1 MIVVVS
7 IHNIF
12 NYFVTIQTEFDAG
25 VAKETVHPKFKIYV
39 LLINVTGLVEAF
51 VTFHY
56 PYTHS
61 GGSSRCLKDSKTAKS
76 TPSSLPKRAVA
87 IVSGN

>member
-1 MIVVVS
+1 MIIVVS
-7 IHNIF
+7 THNIF

-25 VAKETVHPKFKIYV
+25 VAKETVHPKLKIYV
-39 LLINVTGLVEAF
+39 LLINVTGLVQAF

-61 GGSSRCLKDSKTAKS
+61 GGSPRCLKDSKLTF
-76 TPSSLPKRAVA
+76 
-87 IVSGN
+87 